1 MPGKNAKETSCRLSA
16 RQGRR
21 PLASTLF
28 AAFLGIA
35 ACAPPAAEDTDAG
48 GPESLRDAGTP
59 PPSRDAGP
67 TSVDAGAPPSANDAG
82 APSPS
87 RDSGAPSSSQDSGA
101 PDPSRDAGAPSP
113 SRDAGV
119 VHPDGGSGTGSDPT
133 IPAING
139 ECPVF
144 QTGTVTVGGLGGIS
158 LAVGPKASG
167 PTAPLVFYWHGTG
180 GVSSEYTLRARSLA
194 SQVTSEGGILA
205 SFQGSTGT
213 GGDCSGTAAFSQD
226 DFKIADQI
234 VACAVRDHNIDP
246 HRIYATGCSA
256 GGLQSGCMAT
266 LRSSYLAA
274 AAPNSGGIVF
284 PLSLQNPSHV
294 PALMTMHGGSQDW
307 VIVSFSDTSETLDS
321 QFKKA
326 GGFVINCNHGGGHCG
341 APADLYNSV
350 WDFFKAH
357 PFGVKPEPYQSGIP
371 SSFPSYCKTY

>member
-1 MPGKNAKETSCRLSA
+1 MPAKNAKETSCCLFA
-16 RQGRR
+16 GHWRR
-21 PLASTLF
+21 PLGSTLF
-28 AAFLGIA
+28 AALLGIA
-35 ACAPPAAEDTDAG
+35 ACAPPPADDPDAG
-48 GPESLRDAGTP
+48 GPETLRDASTP
-59 PPSRDAGP
+59 SPSPRPSQDAGP
-67 TSVDAGAPPSANDAG
+67 TPVDAGAPPPLHDASEPSPSQDAG
-82 APSPS
+82 APTPS
-87 RDSGAPSSSQDSGA
+87 QDAGAPPRDAGT
-101 PDPSRDAGAPSP
+101 PNPSRDAG
-113 SRDAGV
+113 
-119 VHPDGGSGTGSDPT
+119 SGTASDPT
-133 IPAING
+133 IPAISG

-194 SQVTSEGGILA
+194 NQVTSEGGILV

-213 GGDCSGTAAFSQD
+213 GGDCSGTAAFSKD

-256 GGLQSGCMAT
+256 GALQSGCMAT

-274 AAPNSGGIVF
+274 AAPNSGGIVI
-284 PLSLQNPSHV
+284 PLSLQDPSHV
-294 PALMTMHGGSQDW
+294 PALMTMHGGTQDR

-326 GGFVINCNHGGGHCG
+326 GGFVINCDHGGGHCA

-350 WDFFKAH
+350 WDFFKTH

>member
-1 MPGKNAKETSCRLSA
+1 MPAQNAKETSRGLFTKLW
-16 RQGRR
+16 RG
-21 PLASTLF
+21 PLGSTLF
-28 AAFLGIA
+28 VALLGVA
-35 ACAPPAAEDTDAG
+35 ACAPPPPPADDTDAG
-48 GPESLRDAGTP
+48 EPETLRDAGVP
-59 PPSRDAGP
+59 PPSRDSGP
-67 TSVDAGAPPSANDAG
+67 TTVDAGAPPPSHDASAPSPSQDAG
-82 APSPS
+82 APTP
-87 RDSGAPSSSQDSGA
+87 SQDAGVPPRDAGA
-101 PDPSRDAGAPSP
+101 TNPSRDAGA
-113 SRDAGV
+113 A
-119 VHPDGGSGTGSDPT
+119 TASDPA
-133 IPAING
+133 IPAISG

-144 QTGTVTVGGLGGIS
+144 KSGTVTVGGLGGIS
-158 LAVGPKASG
+158 LAVGTKASG

-180 GVSSEYTLRARSLA
+180 GVSSEHTLRARSLA
-194 SQVTSEGGILA
+194 NQVTSEGGILV

-213 GGDCSGTAAFSQD
+213 GGDCSGTGAFSKD

-246 HRIYATGCSA
+246 HRIFATGCSA

-274 AAPNSGGIVF
+274 AAPNSGGIVI
-284 PLSLQNPSHV
+284 PLTLQDPSHV

-307 VIVSFSDTSETLDS
+307 VIVSFSDTSQSLDS

-326 GGFVINCNHGGGHCG
+326 GGFVINCDHGGGHCA

-350 WDFFKAH
+350 WDFFKTH